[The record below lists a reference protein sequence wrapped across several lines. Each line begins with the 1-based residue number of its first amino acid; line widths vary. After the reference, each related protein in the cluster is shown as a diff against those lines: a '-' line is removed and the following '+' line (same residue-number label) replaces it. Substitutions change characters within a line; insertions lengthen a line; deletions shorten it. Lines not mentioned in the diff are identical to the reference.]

1 MRAVWPYWP
10 IIQEQSRLSPIFAAA
25 EKHNGH
31 MDLPLSAAA
40 PAEFH
45 VDRRGMDITPS
56 AVRIVGNRIA
66 APAKIAACFIT
77 VA

>member
-31 MDLPLSAAA
+31 MDLPLRTEA

-45 VDRRGMDITPS
+45 VDREGMDNTPQ
-56 AVRIVGNRIA
+56 AVRTAGNRIA
-66 APAKIAACFIT
+66 AAAKVAA
-77 VA
+77 V